1 MLREEFFGKHF
12 SMYISINGLKPTM
25 EELEQ
30 KLKEA
35 EEKDKKPNDFSM
47 GYNNSPFMGNSPSR
61 GRNGQADNYNDNLY
75 LEHDDEVLNRE
86 IVGDVEY
93 YTYTLKG
100 YIIHLRVQ
108 EKK

>member
-1 MLREEFFGKHF
+1 
-12 SMYISINGLKPTM
+12 MYISINGLKPTR

-35 EEKDKKPNDFSM
+35 EEQDKKPNDFSM
-47 GYNNSPFMGNSPSR
+47 GYNNNPFMGNSFPR

-86 IVGDVEY
+86 IIGDVEY
-93 YTYTLKG
+93 YTYALKG
-100 YIIHLRVQ
+100 YMIYLRVQ